1 LQRKKSLAVFRNTTM
16 RRMESRLGF
25 TLVELLVVIAIIG
38 VLVALL
44 LPAVQAARE
53 AARRSQCQNNMK
65 QIGLAFHLFHDAKKK
80 FPVAAVDFTSPPTG
94 EITSSCHTFLLP
106 YLEESSAYSLYQFD
120 KNWNH
125 PANLAAIKTVVPTF
139 ICPSYGELGRSI
151 EASGGVADY
160 ATSTRIISGDPQR
173 AIEIMQARGVNLTS
187 HLSTGPDGKPA
198 ILGTLQEK
206 TSTNL
211 NPKTVSIKTITD
223 GTSKTFL
230 FFEDV
235 GRPHYLRD
243 SSAPATNSAI
253 SGPRWAD
260 RQNWFVTH
268 DYPLFNYHNSNEIFA
283 THVGGAMFLFADGS
297 VHFITTEISDNNYCA
312 YFTPS
317 KGDAS
322 SETY

>member
-1 LQRKKSLAVFRNTTM
+1 MKS
-16 RRMESRLGF
+16 RMGF

-53 AARRSQCQNNMK
+53 AARRTQCQNNMK

-80 FPVAAVDFTSPPTG
+80 FPVAAVDYVTPPTG
-94 EITSSCHTFLLP
+94 VATSSCHTFLLP
-106 YLEESSAYSLYQFD
+106 YLEESAAFSLYQFD

-125 PANLAAIKTVVPTF
+125 PANLPAIKTIVPTF
-139 ICPSYGELGRSI
+139 ICPSYGENGRSI
-151 EASGGVADY
+151 TANGGVADY
-160 ATSTRIISGDPQR
+160 ATSTRIVSGANR
-173 AIEIMQARGVNLTS
+173 AINIMQSRGVDLTS
-187 HLSTGPDGKPA
+187 HLSKLPDGSLV
-198 ILGTLQEK
+198 IWGTLREQGN
-206 TSTNL
+206 TNP
-211 NPKTVSIKTITD
+211 NPPTVSIKTITD

-243 SSAPATNSAI
+243 SSAPATNSAVQ
-253 SGPRWAD
+253 GPRWAD
-260 RQNWFVTH
+260 RENWFVTH
-268 DYPLFNYHNSNEIFA
+268 DYPLFNYHNSNEIYA
-283 THVGGAMFLFADGS
+283 THVGGAMFLFADAS
-297 VHFITTEISDNNYCA
+297 VHFITSEIADNNYCA
-312 YFTPS
+312 YFTPN

>member
-1 LQRKKSLAVFRNTTM
+1 MRQMKS
-16 RRMESRLGF
+16 RMGF

-53 AARRSQCQNNMK
+53 AARRTQCQNNMK
-65 QIGLAFHLFHDAKKK
+65 QIGLAFHLFHDSKKK
-80 FPVAAVDFTSPPTG
+80 FPFAAVDFPAASP

-106 YLEESSAYSLYQFD
+106 YLEESAAYSLYKFD
-120 KNWNH
+120 LDWNH
-125 PANLAAIKTVVPTF
+125 PSNIAAIKTVVPTF
-139 ICPSYGELGRSI
+139 ICPSYGENGRSI
-151 EASGGVADY
+151 TANGGVSDY
-160 ATSTRIISGDPQR
+160 ATSTRIISGDPLR

-211 NPKTVSIKTITD
+211 NPKSVSIKTITD

-235 GRPHYLRD
+235 GRPTYLRD
-243 SSAPATNSAI
+243 ATAPTNATT

-260 RQNWFVTH
+260 QLNWFVTH

-297 VHFITTEISDNNYCA
+297 VHFITTEIADNNYCA
-312 YFTPS
+312 YFTPG

-322 SETY
+322 TETY